1 MTNRY
6 VSIFAIASIVFIL
19 AGLLLWVEKSDTAS
33 TPRVELTTSPD
44 SSGEIVQSLEL
55 SVREATVCDGTFPE
69 PPENIRAVYMT
80 SWVASTPRIRQRLV
94 DQINDTDLNAV
105 VIDIKDA
112 TGQVAIPVS
121 DPDLARR
128 VNQRMV
134 KDLGDFVAS
143 LCQQGIY
150 PIARI
155 VLFKDPIYSV
165 VFPTEAA
172 QIRNPVS
179 ENFDNDNLLW
189 WGDGSYWVSAASE
202 QFWEYAAG
210 IARDAYD
217 LGFQEINLDYIRFPS
232 IGDLSAAMYPYR
244 GERSKSEVVVELL
257 QYWDTNV
264 RKTGPKVSVDLYGLS
279 LSDPEDVGIGQHLE
293 DFVPYVD
300 AIAPMTYPSHYS
312 SGFAGVANP
321 AEHPYLVMYVS
332 VKDGIERLEKLGAV
346 DKLRPWIQDFTIQ
359 GVHYGAAEVEQ
370 QIEALRDLGIESW
383 TLWDPQNTYHY
394 SENRE

>member
-6 VSIFAIASIVFIL
+6 LSFVAIASIVLVL
-19 AGLLLWVEKSDTAS
+19 AVLLVWAGQHNDNLDSTLISVEDNVTTGSTAE
-33 TPRVELTTSPD
+33 TP
-44 SSGEIVQSLEL
+44 
-55 SVREATVCDGTFPE
+55 VREPTVCDQAFPE

-134 KDLGDFVAS
+134 KDLGYFVDS

-155 VLFKDPIYSV
+155 VLFKDPVYAEL
-165 VFPTEAA
+165 FPAEAV
-172 QIRNPVS
+172 QYESGN
-179 ENFDNDNLLW
+179 LW

-202 QFWEYAAG
+202 QFWDYAAG
-210 IARDAYD
+210 IAQDAYD

-232 IGDLSAAMYPYR
+232 IGDLSAAAYPYR
-244 GERSKSEVVVELL
+244 GGRSKPEVIVDLL

-300 AIAPMTYPSHYS
+300 VIAPMTYPSHYS
-312 SGFAGVANP
+312 SGFAGVTNP

-332 VKDGIERLEKLGAV
+332 VKDGIERLEKLDAV

-359 GVHYGAAEVEQ
+359 GVHYGAAEVQQ
-370 QIEALRDLGIESW
+370 QIEALYDLGIESW

-394 SENRE
+394 SEKRE